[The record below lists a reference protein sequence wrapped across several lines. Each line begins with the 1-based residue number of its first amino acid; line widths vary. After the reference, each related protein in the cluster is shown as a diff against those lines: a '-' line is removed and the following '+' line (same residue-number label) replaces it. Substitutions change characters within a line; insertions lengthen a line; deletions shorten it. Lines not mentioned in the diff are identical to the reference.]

1 MYQAQT
7 LNKSRLG
14 HAEQEMLHETLLDW
28 CSQRNLHPQSEEG
41 QGAAKEL
48 IDLFDIGVRD
58 QSELR
63 EAIASK

>member
-1 MYQAQT
+1 MHQIRT
-7 LNKSRLG
+7 SDKIRLG
-14 HAEQEMLHETLLDW
+14 HVEQEMLHETLLDW

-41 QGAAKEL
+41 RGAAKEL